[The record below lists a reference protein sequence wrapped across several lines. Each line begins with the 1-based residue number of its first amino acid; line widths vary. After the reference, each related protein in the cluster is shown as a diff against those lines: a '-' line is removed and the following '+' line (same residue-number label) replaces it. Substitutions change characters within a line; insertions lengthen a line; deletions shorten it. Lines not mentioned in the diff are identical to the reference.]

1 VKVGDE
7 IINDGG
13 ETALVHIMLGDE
25 VVAKRKDKSLFTF
38 KIGNG
43 DWIVYKSKL
52 VEFISV
58 IDGLSVE
65 ELQDRLLKLR
75 QSKAVASI
83 ARRPAGRRKQSEPA
97 MSKADKEL
105 LKKVRSLTPEQIKE
119 LKGKIAKV

>member
-1 VKVGDE
+1 MKVGDE

-105 LKKVRSLTPEQIKE
+105 LKKVRNLSPEQIKE